1 MSVSGVWPRW
11 GRYATAAV
19 GAAVIAWYAFVANS
33 PVPVL
38 DLFDL
43 AVHETGHL
51 LAGLLPRTVMFLA
64 GSVAQV
70 AVPLG
75 LAWYFAARGDRAG
88 GAFCLAWA
96 GTSMWDVSVYIADAP
111 VQSLPLVGGG
121 QHDWAFLLSQ
131 WDLMHLADEIAG
143 FVEYSGAVLAV
154 TGIVVAAWWAGR
166 GLLATDVERPTSLEP
181 RPGVMARVGDPWF
194 EAAEPPTH

>member
-1 MSVSGVWPRW
+1 
-11 GRYATAAV
+11 
-19 GAAVIAWYAFVANS
+19 
-33 PVPVL
+33 
-38 DLFDL
+38 
-43 AVHETGHL
+43 
-51 LAGLLPRTVMFLA
+51 
-64 GSVAQV
+64 
-70 AVPLG
+70 
-75 LAWYFAARGDRAG
+75 
-88 GAFCLAWA
+88 
-96 GTSMWDVSVYIADAP
+96 MWDVSVYIADAP